1 MVKNICQNPDCWT
14 KKNKDQWN
22 KKANAYQ
29 SRKAY
34 SPNRDNDKQP
44 PNGIYQYFCTNSCF
58 NEWAYANLENIIE
71 RKHCPNKIT
80 EKIIGS

>member
-1 MVKNICQNPDCWT
+1 MVKNICQNPQCWE
-14 KKNKDQWN
+14 KRNKDQWN

-34 SPNRDNDKQP
+34 SPSRNNDIL
-44 PNGIYQYFCTNSCF
+44 NGIYQYFCTTSCF
-58 NEWAYANLENIIE
+58 HHWAYANLENIIE